1 MTTRAHPAP
10 SRGRTQHE
18 TPPLRDIAPKKG
30 GPRKEGGSSSRLPR
44 LGECESRRKT
54 SRGVLIRSFRRS
66 PVMGSP
72 IERYSSPT
80 PTRGST
86 RASVQPTRRG
96 YRTVLRSPPR
106 TCGAICFPPTSLLMA
121 FAEPPLDSEPGHRFT
136 NSHLAYSVLGIVI
149 ERVTRFRQIMLRE
162 RVLGL
167 LTPTDTGHSA
177 YVDPT
182 ARQAMA
188 TSKPAAASAKPPYVD
203 RKGAK
208 PWCTPRTA
216 YLHPRFTRRMFT
228 FPMRSLL
235 MHVRGGTG

>member
-1 MTTRAHPAP
+1 MMTARAHPSP

-66 PVMGSP
+66 PVMGSL

-86 RASVQPTRRG
+86 RASAQPTRRG

-106 TCGAICFPPTSLLMA
+106 ACGTSGFSVSLRRPTPATVDTSIPPRARRWLRPSQQRLLPSPRTSIAKGRNLGA
-121 FAEPPLDSEPGHRFT
+121 HREPPIFTLASHAECSHSPRAPFLCTSEE
-136 NSHLAYSVLGIVI
+136 
-149 ERVTRFRQIMLRE
+149 ERDDAFC
-162 RVLGL
+162 
-167 LTPTDTGHSA
+167 SA
-177 YVDPT
+177 
-182 ARQAMA
+182 
-188 TSKPAAASAKPPYVD
+188 
-203 RKGAK
+203 
-208 PWCTPRTA
+208 
-216 YLHPRFTRRMFT
+216 
-228 FPMRSLL
+228 
-235 MHVRGGTG
+235 HVRLFRINAFRSHAKRNPHLTDNALRTR

>member
-1 MTTRAHPAP
+1 MMTARAHPAP

-30 GPRKEGGSSSRLPR
+30 GAPKRGGLFFLTAAIGGVRVQTQDLTRRVDTLLPTLPGHGLPDR
-44 LGECESRRKT
+44 A
-54 SRGVLIRSFRRS
+54 VLIADANTGVDAGFGAANTTGV
-66 PVMGSP
+66 PNGTE
-72 IERYSSPT
+72 IA
-80 PTRGST
+80 
-86 RASVQPTRRG
+86 ASD
-96 YRTVLRSPPR
+96 LR
-106 TCGAICFPPTSLLMA
+106 
-121 FAEPPLDSEPGHRFT
+121 H
-136 NSHLAYSVLGIVI
+136 
-149 ERVTRFRQIMLRE
+149 E

-177 YVDPT
+177 YVDPA

-216 YLHPRFTRRMFT
+216 YLHPRFTRQMFT